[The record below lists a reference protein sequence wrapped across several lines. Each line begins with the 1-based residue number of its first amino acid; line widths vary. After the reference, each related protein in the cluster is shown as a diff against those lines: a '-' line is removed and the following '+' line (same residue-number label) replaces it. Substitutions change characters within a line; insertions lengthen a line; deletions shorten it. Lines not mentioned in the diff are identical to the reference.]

1 MSFTNYVP
9 PLLTPEQSGAMPDI
23 LGKIL
28 SGYTQTTNARYLKP
42 SLDEALKKAQLANIH
57 AQQENQYYAP
67 NIESQIGLRKAQT
80 GQARSSDL
88 HLQKENQY
96 YATDMESQMALR
108 RAQIEQAQAQAQKAR
123 LIQALQQQLLGI
135 NPDNMQ
141 VQGQSGGEMSQSAP
155 QMGANLPSTIARPSG
170 NGASSGQEQYALSPE
185 QIQRLA
191 QAMPPPKTSST
202 MPNADYGKVST
213 AMQMLGL
220 GKPQIVQDANGK
232 YVAITPFGNI
242 DTGASTLDEQG
253 KALAKEDAKKISG
266 LEDKAL
272 TGYEEQDT
280 LDALNGI
287 LGSNQFEQMRQHP
300 VYGKYELKY
309 YSKYGT
315 PEQQKMVGDA
325 QAYMGKIVQNTAQ
338 HYKGSFR
345 VGEQALIM
353 SMKPSENDS
362 LDVMKGKAEALTYM
376 NQMLTKR
383 SELMAQYMR
392 EQKMSPLQAKLA
404 VDKTIKPSEIKK
416 QVNSILYPPKKT
428 SSASSDMVTIRNK
441 KTGET
446 ISVTRDEARK
456 RGLNV

>member
-42 SLDEALKKAQLANIH
+42 SLDEALKKAQLGNIH
-57 AQQENQYYAP
+57 AQQQNQYYAP
-67 NIESQIGLRKAQT
+67 
-80 GQARSSDL
+80 
-88 HLQKENQY
+88 
-96 YATDMESQMALR
+96 DMESKMALR
-108 RAQIEQAQAQAQKAR
+108 QAQLGQAQAQAKKAQ

-141 VQGQSGGEMSQSAP
+141 GQEQSGGQMPQAAPQSANISS
-155 QMGANLPSTIARPSG
+155 MIARPSN
-170 NGASSGQEQYALSPE
+170 NGASSGGEQYALSPE

-202 MPNADYGKVST
+202 MPNANYGKVST

-266 LEDKAL
+266 LEDTAL
-272 TGYEEQDT
+272 SGYQKQDT
-280 LDALNGI
+280 FDALNGL

-300 VYGKYELKY
+300 IAGKYELGY
-309 YSKYGT
+309 YAKYGT
-315 PEQQKMVGDA
+315 PEQQKMVGEA
-325 QAYMGKIVQNTAQ
+325 RAYLGQVVKDTAQ
-338 HYKGSFR
+338 DFKGQFR
-345 VGEQALIM
+345 VGEQALV
-353 SMKPSENDS
+353 SGMKPNESDS
-362 LDVMKGKAEALTYM
+362 LDMMKGKAEAITYM

-392 EQKMSPLQAKLA
+392 EQKMSSLQAKLA
-404 VDKTIKPSEIKK
+404 VDKMIKPAEIKK
-416 QVNSILYPPKKT
+416 QVNAILYPSKKP
-428 SSASSDMVTIRNK
+428 SLEDVQAEI
-441 KTGET
+441 
-446 ISVTRDEARK
+446 ARRK
-456 RGLNV
+456 MQGLGNG